1 MSADTMKQR
10 LEAGVHIGQQTRRWN
25 PKMKPYI
32 YGERNG
38 IHIIDLRQTLEQVDK
53 AAEFVK
59 DLSANGGTVLFVG
72 TKKQAQVPVSEAA
85 KRSGNPYVTY
95 RWLGGMLTNFSTI
108 QKRIYYLKELRRMEE
123 TEEIEALPKKERL
136 RLRREREKLDM
147 NLGGVIDMTRLPD
160 ALFVVDVNAE
170 TTAVS
175 EAARLG
181 IPVIALVDSNCDPE
195 LVDFVIPGNDDA
207 IRSAELIAS
216 ALADAAIEGKEI
228 ASKQRVVKAE
238 GDDRKA
244 VAKNG

>member
-1 MSADTMKQR
+1 M
-10 LEAGVHIGQQTRRWN
+10 
-25 PKMKPYI
+25 
-32 YGERNG
+32 
-38 IHIIDLRQTLEQVDK
+38 
-53 AAEFVK
+53 
-59 DLSANGGTVLFVG
+59 
-72 TKKQAQVPVSEAA
+72 
-85 KRSGNPYVTY
+85 
-95 RWLGGMLTNFSTI
+95 
-108 QKRIYYLKELRRMEE
+108 
-123 TEEIEALPKKERL
+123 
-136 RLRREREKLDM
+136 
-147 NLGGVIDMTRLPD
+147 
-160 ALFVVDVNAE
+160 VDVNAE